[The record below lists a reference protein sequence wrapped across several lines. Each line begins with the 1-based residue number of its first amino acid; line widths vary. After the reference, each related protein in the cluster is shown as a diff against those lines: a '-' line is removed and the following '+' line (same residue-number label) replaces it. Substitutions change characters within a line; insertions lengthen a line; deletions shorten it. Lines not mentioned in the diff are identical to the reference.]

1 MKAFREPL
9 WWLIALFIGL
19 LAGLPYS
26 APLFSRLFPEL
37 PRPVYQ
43 QESFWALTLDH
54 GWLVVASSLAATA
67 IGLGAGVAVTRPA
80 GSAFRPLVETIA
92 AIGQTFP
99 PVAVLA
105 MAVPVLGFGWL
116 PALIAL
122 ALYGIL
128 PVLQGTLAG
137 LGSIPPGVSGVAEG
151 MGMTGWQR
159 LYKVELPLAA
169 PVILAGIRT
178 SVIVNIGTATIAST
192 VGASTL
198 GTPIIIG
205 LSGFNTAYIV
215 QGALLVALAALFML
229 IRTLRP
235 LKLLTRKT
243 RQLAGVDFA
252 APDALDRLEPL
263 LSQGL
268 PLERRDQLGPT
279 PIWAGPLPPTSA
291 T

>member
-1 MKAFREPL
+1 MKALREPL

-37 PRPVYQ
+37 PR
-43 QESFWALTLDH
+43 
-54 GWLVVASSLAATA
+54 
-67 IGLGAGVAVTRPA
+67 
-80 GSAFRPLVETIA
+80 
-92 AIGQTFP
+92 

-215 QGALLVALAALFML
+215 QGALLVALAAIIVDRAFE
-229 IRTLRP
+229 R
-235 LKLLTRKT
+235 LTRWIS
-243 RQLAGVDFA
+243 RHRHAQ
-252 APDALDRLEPL
+252 
-263 LSQGL
+263 
-268 PLERRDQLGPT
+268 
-279 PIWAGPLPPTSA
+279 
-291 T
+291 

>member
-1 MKAFREPL
+1 MKALREPL

-67 IGLGAGVAVTRPA
+67 I
-80 GSAFRPLVETIA
+80 
-92 AIGQTFP
+92 
-99 PVAVLA
+99 
-105 MAVPVLGFGWL
+105 
-116 PALIAL
+116 
-122 ALYGIL
+122 
-128 PVLQGTLAG
+128 G

-215 QGALLVALAALFML
+215 QGALLVALAAIIVDRAFE
-229 IRTLRP
+229 R
-235 LKLLTRKT
+235 LTRWIS
-243 RQLAGVDFA
+243 RHRHAQ
-252 APDALDRLEPL
+252 
-263 LSQGL
+263 
-268 PLERRDQLGPT
+268 
-279 PIWAGPLPPTSA
+279 
-291 T
+291 

>member
-1 MKAFREPL
+1 MKALREPL

-99 PVAVLA
+99 PV
-105 MAVPVLGFGWL
+105 
-116 PALIAL
+116 
-122 ALYGIL
+122 
-128 PVLQGTLAG
+128 VLQGTLAG

-215 QGALLVALAALFML
+215 QGALLVALAAIIVDRAFE
-229 IRTLRP
+229 R
-235 LKLLTRKT
+235 LTRWIS
-243 RQLAGVDFA
+243 RHRHAQ
-252 APDALDRLEPL
+252 
-263 LSQGL
+263 
-268 PLERRDQLGPT
+268 
-279 PIWAGPLPPTSA
+279 
-291 T
+291 

>member
-1 MKAFREPL
+1 MRVLRDPL
-9 WWLIALFIGL
+9 YWLLGVFL
-19 LAGLPYS
+19 LLLWGLPHS
-26 APLFSRLFPEL
+26 APLFAHWFPQLE
-37 PRPVYQ
+37 RPLYQ
-43 QESFWALTLDH
+43 QESFWQLALAHLLLVISGSALAIVVGIGCAVFATRH
-54 GWLVVASSLAATA
+54 G
-67 IGLGAGVAVTRPA
+67 GR
-80 GSAFRPLVETIA
+80 AFRPLLETLA
-92 AIGQTFP
+92 AAGQTFP

-137 LGSIPPGVSGVAEG
+137 LGSIPSGVSGVAEG

-159 LYKVELPLAA
+159 LYKVELPLAG

-215 QGALLVALAALFML
+215 QGALLVALAAIIVDRAFE
-229 IRTLRP
+229 R
-235 LKLLTRKT
+235 LTRWIS
-243 RQLAGVDFA
+243 RHRHAQ
-252 APDALDRLEPL
+252 
-263 LSQGL
+263 
-268 PLERRDQLGPT
+268 
-279 PIWAGPLPPTSA
+279 
-291 T
+291 

>member
-1 MKAFREPL
+1 MKALREPL

-54 GWLVVASSLAATA
+54 
-67 IGLGAGVAVTRPA
+67 
-80 GSAFRPLVETIA
+80 
-92 AIGQTFP
+92 
-99 PVAVLA
+99 
-105 MAVPVLGFGWL
+105 GWL

-215 QGALLVALAALFML
+215 QGALLVALAAIIVDRAFE
-229 IRTLRP
+229 R
-235 LKLLTRKT
+235 LTRWIS
-243 RQLAGVDFA
+243 RHRHAQ
-252 APDALDRLEPL
+252 
-263 LSQGL
+263 
-268 PLERRDQLGPT
+268 
-279 PIWAGPLPPTSA
+279 
-291 T
+291 

>member
-1 MKAFREPL
+1 MVAYRAVYRP
-9 WWLIALFIGL
+9 
-19 LAGLPYS
+19 AGRAAQQRAAVQS
-26 APLFSRLFPEL
+26 AVSRNC
-37 PRPVYQ
+37 RGRSYQ

-128 PVLQGTLAG
+128 PVLLGTLAG

-192 VGASTL
+192 VGGQYARD
-198 GTPIIIG
+198 
-205 LSGFNTAYIV
+205 ADHH
-215 QGALLVALAALFML
+215 
-229 IRTLRP
+229 RP
-235 LKLLTRKT
+235 E
-243 RQLAGVDFA
+243 
-252 APDALDRLEPL
+252 RL
-263 LSQGL
+263 
-268 PLERRDQLGPT
+268 
-279 PIWAGPLPPTSA
+279 
-291 T
+291 